1 MNVHVTR
8 PVFPTTQA
16 AEGLPRRKWSVAE
29 ILRMM
34 DAGIIKQHDRF
45 ELIGGEVVPMS
56 PKGVPHETVKME
68 LNRFWT
74 KILPTDVSILTETTL
89 YINDHEFL
97 EPDFIFWPR
106 SIGVKD
112 IKPKDVMLLVEAS
125 DSSLSYDLGRKAKI
139 YAQIGIREY
148 WVVNAPTLS
157 VRVHRLV
164 DGQTEADSYPPG
176 KDFAY
181 TELLTPALLPML
193 AVRLSDLGLLPL
205 ME

>member
-8 PVFPTTQA
+8 PALPLTQA

-34 DAGIIKQHDRF
+34 EAGIIKQHDRF
-45 ELIGGEVVPMS
+45 ELIGGQIVPMS

-74 KILPTDVSILTETTL
+74 KILPTDFNILTETTL
-89 YINDHEFL
+89 YINDHEFV

-106 SIGVKD
+106 AVRVKD
-112 IKPKDVMLLVEAS
+112 IRPQDIMLLVEAS

-157 VRVHRLV
+157 VRVHRLT
-164 DGQTEADSYPPG
+164 DGNTAADSYPPAQ
-176 KDFAY
+176 DLAY
-181 TELLTPALLPML
+181 TELLKPSLLPML
-193 AVRLSDLGLLPL
+193 AVRLADLGLLPL
-205 ME
+205 SD

>member
-8 PVFPTTQA
+8 PAFPTTQA

-45 ELIGGEVVPMS
+45 ELIGGEIVPMS

-74 KILPTDVSILTETTL
+74 KILPADVSILTETTL

-106 SIGVKD
+106 AIGVKD
-112 IKPKDVMLLVEAS
+112 IKPKEIMLLVEAS
-125 DSSLSYDLGRKAKI
+125 DSSLSYDLGRKSKI

-157 VRVHRLV
+157 IRVHRLP
-164 DGQTEADSYPPG
+164 DGQTEADSYPPAQ
-176 KDFAY
+176 DFAY
-181 TELLTPALLPML
+181 TELLTPTLLPML
-193 AVRLSDLGLLPL
+193 AVRLADLGVLPL
-205 ME
+205 TE